1 MVTMSPELT
10 AETVA
15 KAVGKLLNKTVVY
28 ELRDAGDTLLFSLRD
43 GSRWTDQRMPPA
55 HYHDWF
61 NYLALMV
68 HFVAHYIPDRAVTFT
83 RDEAEAAL
91 IVVMEDKAS

>member
-28 ELRDAGDTLLFSLRD
+28 ELRDAGDTLLFSLK
-43 GSRWTDQRMPPA
+43 GGARWTHERMPPA
-55 HYHDWF
+55 HYHNWF
-61 NYLALMV
+61 DYLARMV
-68 HFVAHYIPDRAVTFT
+68 HFVAHYIPDQPVTFT
-83 RDEAEAAL
+83 HDEAEAAL
-91 IVVMEDKAS
+91 MAVMEDKAS